1 MSAAPV
7 ETAATP
13 SNSTQENR
21 VYVGNLSYQTKWG
34 QLKDF
39 MKAGMLILL
48 DKSVFH
54 DLFSTKRC

>member
-13 SNSTQENR
+13 STSTQENR

-39 MKAGMLILL
+39 MKAGMLIIS
-48 DKSVFH
+48 KCGF
-54 DLFSTKRC
+54 FFIFTMIY